1 MALETR
7 VFNQDTQRFIFCNV
21 PQSCIYSSIYTI
33 LSIVSILYTIYVYY
47 VYHLY
52 YLYYLCY
59 LYYLYLYLILYSNC
73 IPYLKF

>member
-1 MALETR
+1 MALGTR

-33 LSIVSILYTIYVYY
+33 DSNYTIYVYY

-59 LYYLYLYLILYSNC
+59 LYYLYYLYLYLILYLPVSH
-73 IPYLKF
+73 I